1 MSGKPVR
8 KDILKS
14 VDLDAIKDT
23 TKAKDDITRV
33 YKNKNSRVKKE
44 LDFKTKKNNTKLA

>member
-1 MSGKPVR
+1 MR

-14 VDLDAIKDT
+14 VDLDNFKDVS
-23 TKAKDDITRV
+23 KNEEDVSRV

>member
-1 MSGKPVR
+1 MSGKPVQ

-14 VDLDAIKDT
+14 VDLDKLKDIS
-23 TKAKDDITRV
+23 KNDEDVTRV

-44 LDFKTKKNNTKLA
+44 LDFKTKKKNTKLT